1 MFEIPDRRTSL
12 TGNQLKILAAAI
24 IGDALEFFDYFLIG
38 LVLAGQPSRT
48 LYGTRHRHRGKE
60 DSVGIGDSVDY
71 EPRTREQGSEARPAV
86 ASQFVAQDGVI
97 APQHLHGGHVDQQPR
112 TRACHTVHFADSGVF
127 DRVRQGI
134 QDVERTDDIKRAA
147 RERNRPDGRTGQA
160 RASGFFP
167 ERKAACGE
175 VEAECASVVPEQFEV
190 GAGAASAIEQQ
201 RLRNASCGLAQ
212 QRRDEQTK
220 PIEPEMVRF
229 GERRRAQ
236 QVIHAPDCN
245 DLARDCIDTQQ
256 LTL

>member
-1 MFEIPDRRTSL
+1 M
-12 TGNQLKILAAAI
+12 
-24 IGDALEFFDYFLIG
+24 
-38 LVLAGQPSRT
+38 
-48 LYGTRHRHRGKE
+48 
-60 DSVGIGDSVDY
+60 
-71 EPRTREQGSEARPAV
+71 V
-86 ASQFVAQDGVI
+86 AAQDF
-97 APQHLHGGHVDQQPR
+97 HGRDI
-112 TRACHTVHFADSGVF
+112 D
-127 DRVRQGI
+127 QGI
-134 QDVERTDDIKRAA
+134 TSGTDQPIHFVDCGALYRLLEGMQDVERGDDIERVAG
-147 RERNRPDGRTGQA
+147 ERNGGDGCAGKA
-160 RASGFFP
+160 GPP
-167 ERKAACGE
+167 ELPADLKPGRRE
-175 VEAECASVVPEQFEV
+175 IEAECASVVPEQFEV